1 MNTLRG
7 FQIHLTRN
15 RNQIYK
21 WSTISTGKNLLS
33 AQVMPQL
40 TCYWELHPCPRPALL
55 LLPPPAVSTIY
66 WEISSSNWWHSGKMS
81 LTDKAD
87 ALLLIAALNCLLFI
101 FPPQLKSCVGTK
113 SNSWFPFCQL
123 PERWDHSPWCGIR
136 QSSTRPSRKHGRC
149 AVVLG
154 KNHPRTIRK
163 KPLS

>member
-40 TCYWELHPCPRPALL
+40 TCYWELHPCPQPALL

-101 FPPQLKSCVGTK
+101 FPPPTQELCGYKIQQLVSI
-113 SNSWFPFCQL
+113 L
-123 PERWDHSPWCGIR
+123 PATWEMGSFTVVWHPSELHSTFSKAREMCC
-136 QSSTRPSRKHGRC
+136 C
-149 AVVLG
+149 AW
-154 KNHPRTIRK
+154 
-163 KPLS
+163 